1 MLSFRVFVAQ
11 HPRPPLV
18 ARRFTLPV
26 NISTHRCP
34 RIIEAPVMERISRQP
49 RASRGVGLFVL
60 QALSSP
66 RGVLTS
72 LRCFLFSKSF
82 ICNIYTPPHKSVAN
96 KRLTRSLNPLDA
108 TFTRNRGWGVPKRRF
123 PTRLGPSTENLLW
136 DWIFSPAPGP
146 RCVPA
151 AADANS
157 ASRCSNKCSR
167 TAFQCKSPALPY
179 PRCLPNPFRP
189 CELPAGKL

>member
-1 MLSFRVFVAQ
+1 MLSFRVIVAL
-11 HPRPPLV
+11 HPRRPLV
-18 ARRFTLPV
+18 ARRSTLPV
-26 NISTHRCP
+26 NVLADRCP
-34 RIIEAPVMERISRQP
+34 RTIEAPVMERISRQP
-49 RASRGVGLFVL
+49 RASRGVGLVLL
-60 QALSSP
+60 QAVFLPRASLLHFVASSSLSPLSATFTRLP
-66 RGVLTS
+66 A
-72 LRCFLFSKSF
+72 
-82 ICNIYTPPHKSVAN
+82 SVAN
-96 KRLTRSLNPLDA
+96 KRLTERLNPLDA